1 MLGGANALAL
11 HNSSRFFDGTNT
23 VEFTVLFDTTV
34 PQVSQFYCMALAHN
48 NQSSNAACTI

>member
-1 MLGGANALAL
+1 LGGANALAL